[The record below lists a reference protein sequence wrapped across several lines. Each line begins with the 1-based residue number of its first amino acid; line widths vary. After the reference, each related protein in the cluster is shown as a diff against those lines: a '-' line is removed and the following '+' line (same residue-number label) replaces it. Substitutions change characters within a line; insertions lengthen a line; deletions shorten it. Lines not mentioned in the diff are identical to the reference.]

1 MKSTPFSTTLI
12 TRSDTALPATDA
24 TSHDRA
30 IVLGGGGSTGNA
42 WLIGVLA
49 GLFDAG
55 VDVPSADLII
65 GTSAG
70 STATAQVTGASLP
83 RLFEETLTPVPHAQ
97 AAPRRSTAGSA
108 RTADHLDRFRK
119 LIDGSQGPVEMRRK
133 MGAAAMEM
141 AAATDG
147 SWQSQWRT
155 TVAARLPDR
164 EWPLQSVLITAI
176 DAESGD
182 PVAFNRY
189 SGVEFVDAI
198 AASCASNL
206 PYKIGDRYYLDGGF
220 RRSSENADL
229 AAGYSRVLVLSP
241 LGGRSL
247 HPTEWGMQLA
257 TQVEELSAAGS
268 LVEVIMPDAAAEY
281 LFGANAMN
289 LSMRPAAAQ
298 AGYEQGNALAQRV
311 SDCWC

>member
-1 MKSTPFSTTLI
+1 MNSTPFSTILI
-12 TRSDTALPATDA
+12 TRSDTALLAPDA
-24 TSHDRA
+24 TPHNRA

-49 GLFDAG
+49 GLFDAA
-55 VDVPSADLII
+55 VDVTNADLVI

-70 STATAQVTGASLP
+70 STATAQITGASLP
-83 RLFEETLTPVPHAQ
+83 WLLEETLAPVPHAQ
-97 AAPRRSTAGSA
+97 TAPRRSTAGSV

-119 LIDGSQGPVEMRRK
+119 LIDASQGPVEMRRK
-133 MGAAAMEM
+133 MGAAALEM
-141 AAATDG
+141 AASTDG
-147 SWQSQWRT
+147 SWQSQWRA
-155 TVAARLPDR
+155 TVAARLPDM
-164 EWPLQSVLITAI
+164 EWPFQPVLITAI

-182 PVAFNRY
+182 PVVFNRY

-198 AASCASNL
+198 AASCSSYL
-206 PYKIGDRYYLDGGF
+206 PYKIGDRHYLDGGF

-229 AAGYSRVLVLSP
+229 AAGYCRVLVLSP

-247 HPTEWGMQLA
+247 HPAEWGMQLA

-281 LFGANAMN
+281 LFGANAMD

-298 AGYEQGNALAQRV
+298 VGYEQGKALAQRV
-311 SDCWC
+311 SDYWC